1 MNLPDQSSAL
11 MSEAGRQSL
20 LDLADRADRIAD
32 ELALAVREW
41 DIPADAGELVVDD
54 GWRLALAAQ
63 RARVAAAEAVTIEQH
78 IAVME
83 AQFDKG

>member
-1 MNLPDQSSAL
+1 MNLPESSTL

-32 ELALAVREW
+32 ELARAVRDW
-41 DIPADAGELVVDD
+41 DLPAEAGELLVDD

-63 RARVAAAEAVTIEQH
+63 RTRELAADAVTIEQR

-83 AQFDKG
+83 AQFGQD

>member
-1 MNLPDQSSAL
+1 

-32 ELALAVREW
+32 ELARAVREW
-41 DIPADAGELVVDD
+41 DIPAEAGEHLVDD

-63 RARVAAAEAVTIEQH
+63 RTRELAADAVTVEQR
-78 IAVME
+78 IAVLE
-83 AQFDKG
+83 AQFSQD

>member
-1 MNLPDQSSAL
+1 

-32 ELALAVREW
+32 ELARAVRDW
-41 DIPADAGELVVDD
+41 DIPAEAGELLVDD

-63 RARVAAAEAVTIEQH
+63 RTRALAADAVTIEQH

-83 AQFDKG
+83 TQFGQD